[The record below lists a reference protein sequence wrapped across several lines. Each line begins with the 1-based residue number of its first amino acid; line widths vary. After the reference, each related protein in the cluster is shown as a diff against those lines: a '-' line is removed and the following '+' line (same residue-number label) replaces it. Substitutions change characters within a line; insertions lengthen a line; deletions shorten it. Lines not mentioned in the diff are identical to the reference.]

1 MKYWNLLLKEM
12 NERIELFRNVSPS
25 NDHWLSTEAGI
36 TRVTYNFNVIKSNV
50 RVVLYIQR
58 PIAEE
63 NKMIIDELIKHKDQI
78 EQEFGDTLIWDRLDD
93 KNIYYS
99 ISTR

>member
-25 NDHWLSTEAGI
+25 KDHWLSTEAGI